1 MGKHSSKLGVMLVNN
16 NLRLYIKTNKQ
27 TEQKTN
33 HNFLDHTAKQKVVL
47 QNLLIFEILCFSW
60 LFDDPFFS
68 HHLSLPYS
76 DSFCRLGPLHKGQ
89 QQPQETPVTRILWD
103 RIPIYFNESWKAF
116 SSL

>member
-16 NLRLYIKTNKQ
+16 NLSLYIKTNKQ

-33 HNFLDHTAKQKVVL
+33 YNFLDHTAKQKVVL

-60 LFDDPFFS
+60 LFYDPFFS
-68 HHLSLPYS
+68 HHLSLPYL

-89 QQPQETPVTRILWD
+89 QQPQ
-103 RIPIYFNESWKAF
+103 
-116 SSL
+116 